1 MLKAQEKYFVMYQLY
16 TASIFVLRAKLD
28 LVVRFLRFP
37 NQYGKL
43 YRSNMLQQIATL
55 AELRAFRSNVRSPEK
70 LALVPTMGNLHDG
83 HIALIKLAKQ
93 HATHVIASI
102 FVNPSQFGPNEDFG
116 AYPRTLVADC
126 VALEQAGCDAVFVPS
141 VALMYPGLA
150 QSTALAG
157 QSEATSVNVQGISEI
172 LCGAVRPGHF
182 RGVATVVAKLFNLVQ
197 PDVAIFGQKDFQQ
210 LLVIKTMARD
220 LNFPVE
226 IIAANTEREPNGL
239 ARSSR
244 NQYLSANER
253 ETARVIYATL
263 LQMRHSFEA
272 GMGRMEIEQQAQHS
286 LQQQGLA
293 PDYATI
299 RDAQT
304 LDFTHENSTSW
315 VALIAA
321 RLGKTR
327 LIDNLAW
334 SVKPV

>member
-1 MLKAQEKYFVMYQLY
+1 
-16 TASIFVLRAKLD
+16 
-28 LVVRFLRFP
+28 
-37 NQYGKL
+37 
-43 YRSNMLQQIATL
+43 MLQQIESV
-55 AELRAFRSNVRSPEK
+55 AELKAFRNSAQSAGK

-93 HATHVIASI
+93 HASRVIASI
-102 FVNPSQFGPNEDFG
+102 FVNPSQFGPNEDFT
-116 AYPRTLVADC
+116 AYPRTLAADC
-126 VALEQAGCDAVFVPS
+126 DALAQAGCDAVFVPS
-141 VALMYPGLA
+141 VALMYPGIPLN
-150 QSTALAG
+150 TGLAG
-157 QSEATSVNVQGISEI
+157 QSEATGVQVQGISEM

-210 LLVIKTMARD
+210 LLVIKTMVRD

-226 IIAANTEREPNGL
+226 IVSAMTQREPSGL

-263 LQMRHSFEA
+263 LQMRHSFE
-272 GMGRMEIEQQAQHS
+272 MGESVLAVEQNARQR
-286 LQQQGLA
+286 LQESGLV
-293 PDYATI
+293 PDYTAV

-304 LDFTHENSTSW
+304 LDFVNENSTSW

-321 RLGKTR
+321 KLGKTR
-327 LIDNLAW
+327 LIDNLSW
-334 SVKPV
+334 PVKPS